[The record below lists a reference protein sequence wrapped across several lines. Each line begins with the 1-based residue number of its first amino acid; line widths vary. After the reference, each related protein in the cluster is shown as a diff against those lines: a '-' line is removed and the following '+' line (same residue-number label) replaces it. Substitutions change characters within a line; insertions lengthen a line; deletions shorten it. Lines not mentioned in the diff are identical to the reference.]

1 MKKLLLLATV
11 LMTPVAA
18 TAQTASELGTY
29 VATMRTPIGAL
40 APILTNTLIDRLQN
54 GASLVLRYGH
64 LGEGDFN
71 RNANAFGV
79 TGILP
84 AGLGSSLRVTG
95 GVILTDQNSL
105 VSNQAAG
112 QLMLSAG
119 GDLRLIG
126 SSMGETATSPL
137 WTISLDGELGYGNRS
152 PGTFFSGYVGA
163 PIALVQRGT
172 GMQFS
177 PFITPGFAFARTSAN
192 GSSEGGAGLLLG
204 GGLGVYTPESSVII
218 NVGAQHSFMNGAR
231 NTIGL
236 NVIIGGK

>member
-1 MKKLLLLATV
+1 
-11 LMTPVAA
+11 
-18 TAQTASELGTY
+18 
-29 VATMRTPIGAL
+29 
-40 APILTNTLIDRLQN
+40 
-54 GASLVLRYGH
+54 VLRYGH
-64 LGEGDFN
+64 TGEGDFN
-71 RNANAFGV
+71 VNSNAFGV

-105 VSNQAAG
+105 ASNQPAG
-112 QLMLSAG
+112 QLILSGG

-152 PGTFFSGYVGA
+152 PGTFFGGYVGA
-163 PIALVQRGT
+163 PIGLVQRGT

-192 GSSEGGAGLLLG
+192 GSSEGGAGMLLG
-204 GGLGVYTPESSVII
+204 GGLGVYNSESSVVI
-218 NVGAQHSFMNGAR
+218 NVGAQHFFMRGSQT
-231 NTIGL
+231 TIGI
-236 NVIIGGK
+236 NVLFGGK